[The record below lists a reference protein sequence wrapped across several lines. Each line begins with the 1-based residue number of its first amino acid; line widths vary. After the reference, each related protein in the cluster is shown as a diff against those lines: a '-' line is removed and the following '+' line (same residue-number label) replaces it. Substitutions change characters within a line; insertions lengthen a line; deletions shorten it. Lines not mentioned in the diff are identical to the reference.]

1 MTGPELLDR
10 GLAILASHYGSDRR
24 TLSDPLKRGCR
35 VFFLSHSGR
44 CSSRG
49 EPERI
54 RSADEAI
61 SNRAFIDIDNDSSVL
76 TNTDR
81 DYTNG
86 IRFTLQRIPTQ
97 PEPAQGDKPQSR
109 STYGFHVGHNT
120 YTPSDITL
128 PPSQINRADRPYAA
142 WLYAGVYK
150 EERRPT
156 SEAWRYE
163 LNLGCIGP
171 CAQGER
177 VQTEWHEFVGAPIP
191 QGWDAQIRNA
201 PGVLARI
208 EYSPRV
214 FTSAPKVWEF
224 LPAFTADI
232 GNIFLRA
239 GMEGTFRLG
248 KIVLVPVA
256 VDRNRSLQ

>member
-1 MTGPELLDR
+1 M
-10 GLAILASHYGSDRR
+10 
-24 TLSDPLKRGCR
+24 
-35 VFFLSHSGR
+35 
-44 CSSRG
+44 
-49 EPERI
+49 
-54 RSADEAI
+54 
-61 SNRAFIDIDNDSSVL
+61 L

-248 KIVLVPVA
+248 KIVPSACSGGPEPIASIITFVSAAPPVRFRSVCGGFRRVPL
-256 VDRNRSLQ
+256 SLYISSRCR